1 MKKRTLS
8 LLLAFSLCIG
18 AFGYITNE
26 VQAGTVTDNDIIN
39 AVLVVFNYN
48 EGTYDSV
55 NRNDNGALSIG
66 KLQWHGQR
74 ALELMK
80 EIAAADPMTA
90 QRLLGESLYY
100 EVTGAFSG
108 AWNYRTLNQSEG
120 SRFSSLLATDVSH
133 SIQDALAKKDIST
146 YISHGRAAGINTAQ
160 AMVYY
165 CDLENQY
172 GPGGA
177 GNLVSKIKNRTGKL
191 TVDSL
196 EELHN
201 NLLQVTGN
209 YHSRRN
215 WVYGYCSSID
225 WSNLSYNPGSSGNA
239 GYTPPPV
246 PKNLD
251 VQAPEIINASVECL
265 NPETFRVEV
274 KASDNVRVSDCRVEI
289 ATRQN
294 SKADWAG
301 YASLSGKTWS
311 LDFSTGGSYAD
322 AEHFYITVTVSDS
335 SGNGSSAELEVTR
348 HELRVAQ
355 GNVNDSCIRDGHNY
369 IYLQT
374 TEAGCVTP
382 GFRVEQ
388 CSECLKLHYV
398 KIEPAKRHRFL
409 IVSVPATCSHGG
421 YIHYTCK
428 DCDVETKEPT
438 TPTADHNWGDWQ
450 TNKSTGMMERSCINC
465 AMKQTAAE
473 YAYTQQN

>member
-1 MKKRTLS
+1 MKQKRIVSMFLMICLIIS
-8 LLLAFSLCIG
+8 L
-18 AFGYITNE
+18 YIPAP
-26 VQAGTVTDNDIIN
+26 VHAGTVTDNDIIN

-80 EIAAADPMTA
+80 DIVAADQTTA

-100 EVTGAFSG
+100 EVTGAYSG

-120 SRFSSLLATDVSH
+120 SRFSSLLATNVSR
-133 SIQDALAKKDIST
+133 SIQDALARKDIST

-177 GNLVSKIKNRTGKL
+177 GNLVSKIKNRTGK
-191 TVDSL
+191 TSIDSL
-196 EELHN
+196 EEFHN
-201 NLLQVTGN
+201 NLLQVTGS

-225 WSNLSYNPGSSGNA
+225 WNDLTQPSGNGSTVA
-239 GYTPPPV
+239 YTAPAV

-251 VQAPEIINASVECL
+251 VQAPVIKDAHIQCLSSNA
-265 NPETFRVEV
+265 FRVEV
-274 KASDNVRVSDCRVEI
+274 GASDNVRVSDCRVEFSVEE
-289 ATRQN
+289 N
-294 SKADWAG
+294 SKAVWAG
-301 YASLSGKTWS
+301 YGSLSGSTWS
-311 LDFSTGGSYAD
+311 LDVTPDGIYAD
-322 AEHFYITVTVSDS
+322 VDRFYITVTVSDP
-335 SGNGSSAELEVTR
+335 SGNGSSTELEVSRTDLINAKR
-348 HELRVAQ
+348 TVS
-355 GNVNDSCIRDGHNY
+355 DDCIRNGHNY
-369 IYLQT
+369 IYIET
-374 TEAGCVTP
+374 TEASCVLP

-388 CSECLKLHYV
+388 CSECDKLHYV
-398 KIEPAKRHRFL
+398 QVEPAKRHRFL
-409 IVSVPATCSHGG
+409 IVSVAANCAHGG

-428 DCDVETKEPT
+428 DCDVETKEMT
-438 TPTADHNWGDWQ
+438 SSIVDHKWGEWRVD
-450 TNKSTGMMERSCINC
+450 KSTGMMERSCIEC
-465 AMKQTAAE
+465 GIIQPAAGIMDM
-473 YAYTQQN
+473 Q

>member
-1 MKKRTLS
+1 MKKRILS
-8 LLLAFSLCIG
+8 ILLAFALCIG
-18 AFGYITNE
+18 VFTYITNE

-80 EIAAADPMTA
+80 DVVAADPAAA

-100 EVTGAFSG
+100 EVTSAYSG
-108 AWNYRTLNQSEG
+108 AWNYRTLNQYEG
-120 SRFSSLLATDVSH
+120 TCFSALLDTDVSRN
-133 SIQDALAKKDIST
+133 IQDALAKKDIST
-146 YISHGRAAGINTAQ
+146 YISHGRTAGVRTAQ

-177 GNLVSKIKNRTGKL
+177 GNLLTKIKNRLGK
-191 TVDSL
+191 TSIDSL

-225 WSNLSYNPGSSGNA
+225 WDDLVLPSGNGGSVTYA
-239 GYTPPPV
+239 PPPV

-251 VQAPEIINASVECL
+251 IQPPVIKDAHTQCL
-265 NPETFRVEV
+265 RSDMFRVEV
-274 KASDNVRVSDCRVEI
+274 EASDNIRVSDCRVEI
-289 ATRQN
+289 GIQEN
-294 SKADWAG
+294 SKALWAG
-301 YASLSGKTWS
+301 YGSLSGETWS
-311 LDFSTGGSYAD
+311 LDFTADGAYAD
-322 AEHFYITVTVSDS
+322 TEQFYITVTVSDP
-335 SGNGSSAELEVTR
+335 SGNGSSTKLAVTR
-348 HELRVAQ
+348 AEMLAVREPVKGA
-355 GNVNDSCIRDGHNY
+355 CLRDGHRY
-369 IYLQT
+369 TYLHT
-374 TEAGCVTP
+374 TQASCVLP

-388 CSECLKLHYV
+388 CSECNKMHYIQV
-398 KIEPAKRHRFL
+398 EPAKRHRFL
-409 IVSVPATCSHGG
+409 IVSVAATCAHEG

-438 TPTADHNWGDWQ
+438 SPVTDHNWGEWRV
-450 TNKSTGMMERSCINC
+450 NKSTGLMERSCIEC
-465 AMKQTAAE
+465 GIIQPAAGFMDM
-473 YAYTQQN
+473 Q